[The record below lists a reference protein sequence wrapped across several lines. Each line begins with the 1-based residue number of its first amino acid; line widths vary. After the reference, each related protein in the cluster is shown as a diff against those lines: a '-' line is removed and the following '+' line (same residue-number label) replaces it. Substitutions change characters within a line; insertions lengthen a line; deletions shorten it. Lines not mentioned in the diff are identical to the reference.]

1 MNIAKI
7 INKQKNQ
14 QNIPTLTKNQL
25 NENDIVRINTF
36 KSLLEV
42 FDEYKNEK
50 KDVNALDL
58 AY

>member
-1 MNIAKI
+1 MNIPKI
-7 INKQKNQ
+7 INKQKN
-14 QNIPTLTKNQL
+14 IPTRAKNQL
-25 NENDIVRINTF
+25 AENDIVRINTF

-50 KDVNALDL
+50 KDINALDL